1 VAGQPYR
8 EELVRRLRL
17 GGTPVAVEHG
27 GHSIESAG
35 FDLLLVHPDE
45 AVATM
50 DTTEPMWITV
60 EGLQWPRHLRSGPL

>member
-1 VAGQPYR
+1 MINGPWRSWARFVAGQPYR

-27 GHSIESAG
+27 GH
-35 FDLLLVHPDE
+35 LDE

-50 DTTEPMWITV
+50 DTTEPMRITV
-60 EGLQWPRHLRSGPL
+60 EGLQWPRHLRSGPF